1 MNGGTAHNE
10 TGQTQITVVGI
21 GGAGTNVVTRLS
33 QRQIKGVECAVIA
46 SKLRFELQ
54 KIPLTRKASLYEAL
68 APRKGF
74 DGYPW
79 EGLTVPRIKDM
90 LATCLPELLS
100 KQRLV
105 IITAGLGGHGG
116 FASSIVARLARE
128 AGNLVVGVVTTPF
141 AFESVEYHRY
151 ANQALELL
159 LAEANSVI
167 TISDANITS
176 ALEEHHL
183 SISEVKASVFFQA
196 VDESVCEVIEAII
209 MPMVEPK
216 PPQDFIL
223 SWG

>member
-1 MNGGTAHNE
+1 MHTDDISIQE
-10 TGQTQITVVGI
+10 ISTPITVVGL

-33 QRQIKGVECAVIA
+33 QYNLNGVECVAIA
-46 SKLRFELQ
+46 SGSPYELQ
-54 KIPLTRKASLYEAL
+54 KIPLARKASLYEAL
-68 APRKGF
+68 TPRKGF

-79 EGLTVPRIKDM
+79 EGLTVPRIKD
-90 LATCLPELLS
+90 LVRREIPELVS

-105 IITAGLGGHGG
+105 IVTAGLGRHGG
-116 FASSIVARLARE
+116 FASSIITRLARE

-141 AFESVEYHRY
+141 AFESVECHRY

-167 TISDANITS
+167 TISDTNITS

-183 SISEVKASVFFQA
+183 SVSEVKASVFFQT
-196 VDESVCEVIEAII
+196 VDESACEVIEAII

>member
-1 MNGGTAHNE
+1 MHTDDVE
-10 TGQTQITVVGI
+10 RQTNSSTIIVVGL

-33 QRQIKGVECAVIA
+33 QSKVKGVECVAIA
-46 SKLRFELQ
+46 SGSPYELQ
-54 KIPLTRKASLYEAL
+54 RIPLARKASLYEAL

-90 LATCLPELLS
+90 VRREIPELVS

-105 IITAGLGGHGG
+105 IVTAGLGRHGG

-128 AGNLVVGVVTTPF
+128 AGNLVVGVVTTSF
-141 AFESVEYHRY
+141 AFESVECHRY

-167 TISDANITS
+167 TISDTDITS
-176 ALEEHHL
+176 TLEERCL
-183 SISEVKASVFFQA
+183 SLSEVKASVFFQT
-196 VDESVCEVIEAII
+196 VDELVCEVIKTII
-209 MPMVEPK
+209 YPMVKPT
-216 PPQDFIL
+216 PPQDFIF

>member
-1 MNGGTAHNE
+1 MSDGRTYNE
-10 TGQTQITVVGI
+10 KEQLQIIIVGM
-21 GGAGTNVVTRLS
+21 GGAGTNVVVRLS
-33 QRQIKGVECAVIA
+33 QYNIKGAECMAIA
-46 SKLRFELQ
+46 SNSPNELQ
-54 KIPLTRKASLYEAL
+54 RIPLARKASLIETL

-74 DGYPW
+74 DGHPW
-79 EGLTVPRIKDM
+79 EGLTVPRMKNF
-90 LATCLPELLS
+90 LAACLPELLS

-105 IITAGLGGHGG
+105 IITAGLGGHSG
-116 FASSIVARLARE
+116 FASSIVARLTRE

-141 AFESVEYHRY
+141 AFESAEYHRS
-151 ANQALELL
+151 ANQSLELL

-167 TISDANITS
+167 TISDTNITS

-183 SISEVKASVFFQA
+183 SISEVKASVFFQT

>member
-1 MNGGTAHNE
+1 MNSCEKEN
-10 TGQTQITVVGI
+10 ISSPIIVVGI
-21 GGAGTNVVTRLS
+21 GGAGTNIVSRLNQS
-33 QRQIKGVECAVIA
+33 ELKGVECVVIA
-46 SKLRFELQ
+46 SVWHYELQ
-54 KIPLTRKASLYEAL
+54 ELSVACKASLFEAL

-74 DGYPW
+74 DGCPW
-79 EGLTVPRIKDM
+79 EGLTVPRIQDM

-141 AFESVEYHRY
+141 AFESAECHRY

-183 SISEVKASVFFQA
+183 SVSEVKASVFFQT
-196 VDESVCEVIEAII
+196 VDESACEVIEAII